1 MRFSADECKGQES
14 NRPNRAR
21 SKDPDRAGSR
31 SHSLLG
37 CRGGLWTIKGTLLA
51 PHPSPKKTPTLE
63 NKIHADKDFS
73 YSGKAGLSWTSQMR
87 NGKPISAH
95 CVQARSKRTYF
106 ELTKFRPRIRFFCA
120 KAAKN
125 GACHPTLVG
134 TENATETA
142 HSPGSSTDDPSQEK
156 RAANNVCITY
166 THVLQGGDW
175 GMGRE
180 RRALKCPSNGPH

>member
-1 MRFSADECKGQES
+1 MPWGSVDNQGDTS
-14 NRPNRAR
+14 RP
-21 SKDPDRAGSR
+21 P
-31 SHSLLG
+31 
-37 CRGGLWTIKGTLLA
+37 
-51 PHPSPKKTPTLE
+51 PPSPKKTPTLE

-142 HSPGSSTDDPSQEK
+142 HSPGSSRRSVARKKGRKQRVHHLYTRAPRRGLGHGQREK
-156 RAANNVCITY
+156 GSEMSI
-166 THVLQGGDW
+166 
-175 GMGRE
+175 
-180 RRALKCPSNGPH
+180 